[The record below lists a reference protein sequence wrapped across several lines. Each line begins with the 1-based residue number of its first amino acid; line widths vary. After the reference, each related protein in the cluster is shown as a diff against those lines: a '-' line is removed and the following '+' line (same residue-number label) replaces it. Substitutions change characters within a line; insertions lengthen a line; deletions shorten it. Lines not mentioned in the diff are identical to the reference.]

1 MAREG
6 RRRVT
11 GASPVRPA
19 SGEQWHLVGAATDVV
34 KRKKVVLTVG
44 DRQILVLA
52 HDGGFFAFDNICIHR
67 ERELSKGVVLN
78 GKLVCPGHQ
87 WAFALG
93 TGWEAVKE
101 QCQPTHAVRVDGD
114 DVFVFVTP
122 SQRAVLV
129 PTIAD

>member
-1 MAREG
+1 
-6 RRRVT
+6 
-11 GASPVRPA
+11 
-19 SGEQWHLVGAATDVV
+19 VGAATDVV

-87 WAFALG
+87 WAFELG

-122 SQRAVLV
+122 RPEGRSRPHDCQLTA
-129 PTIAD
+129 